1 MSLPRPLL
9 FVCSL
14 LSLALIAPASR
25 AQIPNAGDTTSTPAP
40 GMHDYLGS
48 PAETVNPANGSV
60 SIRIP
65 VPIPPGR
72 GLTLPFSFAYDS
84 NGAFFVAAGPTGGA
98 PKYLTTTTSGPIV
111 GSLGGWSYSY
121 PLMSFSGG
129 TFTIPGSLDHLI
141 TCHGSTNYVFQDPN
155 GNRHNLGLSVSANVA
170 SPDGSDN
177 CNQGLQ
183 GDGEFT
189 SGTEGPILATTSIPT
204 INNGTFPSVGVID
217 GDGTGYSLPGGN
229 PSTNG
234 ITTLATSVSDR
245 NGNTVTITNASSAV
259 TYTDTLDRT
268 ALHTSGMGGNPD
280 TITVSGLGAPYQV
293 HWTTASAHFT
303 ESMLNL
309 CTGAGCQ
316 ACPTTLADTSTVA
329 SSIALPNGTQFTF
342 TYDTTYGMLTKM
354 VYPSGGYVRY
364 VWVLNSKAEAIAT
377 FGSGDTWDCRYDFPA
392 ISDRYVSFDGSAEVL
407 HQHFAYTTTWPNN
420 TSLAWT
426 TKTTTVTTT
435 DLVRN
440 TSFTTAYTY
449 TPLGSAYVPN
459 CGACILTQQIP
470 AEQTIQYND
479 IGGNQLK
486 TVNKIW
492 QNIRILKS
500 QQTSLPLPPLNSPTN
515 FQVSKTSYGYD
526 ANEMLTEQDDYD
538 FGLNAP
544 GPIMRVTATTYSPDT
559 AMAASHVIDRPSSV
573 IVYSDLAKT
582 NRVAETDYTYDT
594 PIGTTTSGIVQHP
607 FTCNC
612 GNLTKE
618 SRWINSSGSTLATNF
633 TNDDTGQLLSMTDSR
648 SNQTT
653 YSYTDSYSSGTPPG
667 PTNAYLT
674 QIILPNTGVAHIEK
688 FAYAYASGELTSS
701 TDQNNLVT
709 TYKYVDNL
717 ARLTE
722 TDYPTPD
729 GGVTTSTYVDT
740 PNAVSVET
748 KHKMDASRWTDSFTL
763 YDGLMHPIVRSTAN
777 GETTPWDRTD
787 ICYDGNALP
796 RFSSYPYQ
804 VASATNARNCTTGVG
819 DTSTYDALGRAT
831 QVAHSDGST
840 ILINYTARATQVQD
854 EGNGTHR
861 VQRTSQI
868 DGLGQLASICEVTSS
883 PQLGNGGT
891 PGGCPQDIAATGFLT
906 TYSFT
911 TLGDLL
917 SVTQGTLTSRNFS
930 YDFLSR
936 LTTATNPES
945 GTISYVYD
953 TDPAGACPAPYS
965 FAGLLV
971 KKVDARGVRT
981 CYQYVDALN
990 RMTQKNYSDG
1000 TPTVSFNY
1008 DQASAYGVSLLN
1020 TTGRLASRSTSA
1032 PNPTGEVFSYDQL
1045 GRVKN
1050 NSQCTP
1056 QNCST
1061 PAVFP
1066 VTYTYD
1072 LLGDM
1077 ITSTNGAGITL
1088 TYAVNTAARLT
1099 SLTSSLS
1106 DSNHPG
1112 TLFSSPHYNA
1122 AGALLSATLGGSISE
1137 TRIYDVRLR
1146 LASIADGSNYSLTIP
1161 PSGGYAPNSDILA
1174 ANDSANLNW
1183 VYSYDDFNR
1192 LICSNLA
1199 TNGTCASPTNGLAT
1213 YTYDYD
1219 RYGNRW
1225 HQNGSLSMQLS
1236 FSGNNNRMDS
1246 HSYDAAGNLSN
1257 DVSHTYF
1264 YDAENRIIQV
1274 DGTLGA
1280 CSSATA
1286 CYVYNTSGHR
1296 VRKTTGGTSIDYLYD
1311 LRGREIT
1318 ELSSAGAWNRGEVYV
1333 GGRHLA
1339 TYYNGTTNL
1348 IHADWLGT
1356 ERVRTT
1362 AAGASCE
1369 TIGSL
1374 PFGDG
1379 QTTSGSCGDP
1389 SPLHFTG
1396 KERDLETGLD
1406 NFGARYNSS
1415 NFGRFMSPD
1424 LGPFDL
1430 ANPQSLNRYVLELNN
1445 PLRYVDLYGNEV
1457 IDIGSYV
1464 LTTYTQLSQEIGVFD
1479 WALALGATAR
1489 AGSGYEYADSWNK
1502 SVGIGQDPVQLVTD
1516 THPAELPSASGA
1528 YFRDYSTSWSINV
1541 DFREDPGAGTTA
1553 SISFTKNGN
1562 GVMPSSTGFDA
1573 FRTEDMPRAEASL
1586 FNFFNL
1592 QGLSSERLSALSAEA
1607 TRQWKATGDPR
1618 YFEILLAAEHERERR
1633 EEEERKKK
1641 EKERENKCKGTGEG
1655 ESATCPVT

>member
-1 MSLPRPLL
+1 MSLPRHVLVVC
-9 FVCSL
+9 FV
-14 LSLALIAPASR
+14 LSLALFAPASR
-25 AQIPNAGDTTSTPAP
+25 AQIPNAGDTTGTPAP

-48 PAETVNPANGSV
+48 PTETVNPANGSV

-84 NGAFFVAAGPTGGA
+84 NGAFFVAAGPTGGV
-98 PKYLTTTTSGPIV
+98 PKYITTTTFTSII

-121 PLMSFSGG
+121 PVMGFSGG

-183 GDGEFT
+183 GDGEYT

-217 GDGTGYSLPGGN
+217 GDGTAYSLPGGN
-229 PSTNG
+229 PATDG
-234 ITTLATSVSDR
+234 ITTLATAVSDR
-245 NGNTVTITNASSAV
+245 NGNTVTITNTSGAV

-280 TITVSGLGAPYQV
+280 TITVSGLGASYQV

-316 ACPTTLADTSTVA
+316 TCPTTLTGTSTVA
-329 SSIALPNGTQFTF
+329 STISLPNGTQFTF
-342 TYDTTYGMLTKM
+342 TYDATYGMLTKM

-364 VWVLNSKAEAIAT
+364 VWALNSKAEAIAT
-377 FGSGDTWDCRYDFPA
+377 HASGDTWDCRYDFPA
-392 ISDRYVSFDGSAEVL
+392 ISDRYVSFDGSTEAL
-407 HQHFAYTTTWPNN
+407 HQHFTYTTTWPNN

-459 CGACILTQQIP
+459 CGACTLTEQIP

-479 IGGNQLK
+479 IGGGLLK
-486 TVNKIW
+486 TVSKNW
-492 QNIRILKS
+492 YNIRILKN
-500 QQTSLPLPPLNSPTN
+500 QQTTLANN
-515 FQVSKTSYGYD
+515 QVSNTFYTYD
-526 ANEMLTEQDDYD
+526 ANEMPTEQDDYD
-538 FGLNAP
+538 FALNAP
-544 GPIMRVTATTYSPDT
+544 GPVLRVTATTYSPNT

-573 IVYSDLAKT
+573 IVYTDLAKT
-582 NRVAETDYTYDT
+582 NRVSETDYTYDT
-594 PIGTTTSGIVQHP
+594 PVGTTTSGIVQHP

-612 GNLTKE
+612 GNLTNA
-618 SRWINSSGSTLATNF
+618 SRWINSSGSTLATSF
-633 TNDDTGQLLSMTDSR
+633 TNDDTGQRLSMTDPR

-674 QIILPNTGVAHIEK
+674 QITYPNTGVAHIEK

-729 GGVTTSTYVDT
+729 GGVTTKTYVDT

-748 KHKMDASRWTDSFTL
+748 KHQIDASRWTDSFVL
-763 YDGLMHPIVRSTAN
+763 YDGLMDPIIQSAAN

-804 VASATNARNCTTGVG
+804 VASATTARNCTTGVG

-831 QVAHSDGST
+831 QVAHSDGNT
-840 ILINYTARATQVQD
+840 ILTTYTGRATQVQD

-861 VQRTSQI
+861 VQRISQI
-868 DGLGQLASICEVTSS
+868 DGLGRLASVCEVTSS
-883 PQLGNGGT
+883 SQFGNGGT
-891 PGGCPQDIAATGFLT
+891 PAACGQDISATGFLT
-906 TYSFT
+906 NYSYDA
-911 TLGDLL
+911 LSNLL
-917 SVTQGTLTSRNFS
+917 SVTQGALASRAFQ
-930 YDFLSR
+930 YDFRSR
-936 LTTATNPES
+936 LTSATNPES

-953 TDPAGACPAPYS
+953 TDPTATCPTPYS
-965 FAGLLV
+965 FAGFLV

-981 CYQYVDALN
+981 CYQYVDVLN

-1000 TPTVSFNY
+1000 TPTVTFNY
-1008 DQASAYGVSLLN
+1008 DQTSAYGVALLN
-1020 TTGRLASRSTSA
+1020 TTGWLTSQSTAS
-1032 PNPTGEVFSYDQL
+1032 PNPTAEIFSYDQL
-1045 GRVKN
+1045 GRVKM

-1072 LLGDM
+1072 LLGDVL
-1077 ITSTNGAGITL
+1077 TSANGAGVTL
-1088 TYAVNTAARLT
+1088 TYAVNVAPRLT

-1112 TLFSSPHYNA
+1112 ALFSSSHYNA

-1137 TRIYDVRLR
+1137 TRTYDARLR

-1161 PSGGYAPNSDILA
+1161 SSGGYAPNSNILA

-1199 TNGTCASPTNGLAT
+1199 TNGTCASPTSGLAT

-1236 FSGNNNRMDS
+1236 FSGNNNRMDG
-1246 HSYDAAGNLSN
+1246 HTYDAAGNLSN
-1257 DVSHTYF
+1257 DGSHSYF

-1274 DGTLGA
+1274 DGTLGT

-1286 CYVYNTSGHR
+1286 CYVYNASGQR
-1296 VRKTTGGTSIDYLYD
+1296 VRKTTGGTSIDYLHD
-1311 LRGREIT
+1311 LGGQEIT
-1318 ELSSAGAWNRGEVYV
+1318 LLSSAGGWIRGEVYA
-1333 GGRHLA
+1333 GGRHVA
-1339 TYYNGTTNL
+1339 TYFNGTTNL

-1369 TIGSL
+1369 SISSL

-1379 QTTSGSCGDP
+1379 QSISGSCGDP
-1389 SPLHFTG
+1389 SPMHFTA
-1396 KERDLETGLD
+1396 KERDSESGLD
-1406 NFGARYNSS
+1406 NFDARYNAS

-1424 LGPFDL
+1424 PGNVGASSYD
-1430 ANPQSLNRYVLELNN
+1430 PQSWNAYSYAENDPLNMSDPTGLDAEPAGKCGFWCWLFGLFSGGSSSSEGASAGPVIVASYSSNPDVTSQRGRNVSNAPIPGTNFTNGELI
-1445 PLRYVDLYGNEV
+1445 R
-1457 IDIGSYV
+1457 GS
-1464 LTTYTQLSQEIGVFD
+1464 
-1479 WALALGATAR
+1479 
-1489 AGSGYEYADSWNK
+1489 
-1502 SVGIGQDPVQLVTD
+1502 
-1516 THPAELPSASGA
+1516 AELQGQAA
-1528 YFRDYSTSWSINV
+1528 
-1541 DFREDPGAGTTA
+1541 
-1553 SISFTKNGN
+1553 
-1562 GVMPSSTGFDA
+1562 DA
-1573 FRTEDMPRAEASL
+1573 L
-1586 FNFFNL
+1586 
-1592 QGLSSERLSALSAEA
+1592 LSALEIIDPTGVYMTSAGYAGGRRSGADVGFSYILALVPLAGHHPWPKYLGGAIDQDLAKLPTKVHEA
-1607 TRQWKATGDPR
+1607 FHAGLDKILPRQWGSAYYKGLGPAARKKVLSD
-1618 YFEILLAAEHERERR
+1618 LAAYT
-1633 EEEERKKK
+1633 KAFDAKY
-1641 EKERENKCKGTGEG
+1641 GTNLYEQLVKNGF
-1655 ESATCPVT
+1655 PPL